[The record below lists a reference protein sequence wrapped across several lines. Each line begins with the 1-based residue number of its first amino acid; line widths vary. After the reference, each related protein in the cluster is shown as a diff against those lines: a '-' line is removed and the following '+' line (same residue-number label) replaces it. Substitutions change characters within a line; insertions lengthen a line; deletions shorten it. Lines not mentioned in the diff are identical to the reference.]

1 MIGQLFYQRIILSDL
16 QRHDQTWSRFQGGP
30 VPKKTLHLMRFRQ
43 QLLFL
48 FHENREVGL
57 GGTRLPQ
64 CLIMKRK
71 IHGMRTAT
79 NRWIRYGILIVGVQ
93 KDSRAF
99 TPRLWTRLLSSRNR
113 ATNCVRAKKLEN
125 RLFFF
130 FIGHGAHAI
139 IATTH
144 SFDANKGNYL
154 IRIHAKIKYQ
164 IRVINVCTKYFEQ
177 KCTFLNVFT
186 RMVSGHAN
194 LLTQKKVYI
203 RIRFNSHRN
212 RLGLH
217 QHDRCFVVIG
227 GR

>member
-1 MIGQLFYQRIILSDL
+1 MTKLGPGSRAGQYQRKPSIWWDSDNN
-16 QRHDQTWSRFQGGP
+16 S
-30 VPKKTLHLMRFRQ
+30 
-43 QLLFL
+43 LFL

-71 IHGMRTAT
+71 IHGMRTTT

-125 RLFFF
+125 RLSFF

-144 SFDANKGNYL
+144 SFDANKGNYSDSCKN
-154 IRIHAKIKYQ
+154 KISNKGY
-164 IRVINVCTKYFEQ
+164 K
-177 KCTFLNVFT
+177 
-186 RMVSGHAN
+186 
-194 LLTQKKVYI
+194 
-203 RIRFNSHRN
+203 
-212 RLGLH
+212 RLY
-217 QHDRCFVVIG
+217 
-227 GR
+227 